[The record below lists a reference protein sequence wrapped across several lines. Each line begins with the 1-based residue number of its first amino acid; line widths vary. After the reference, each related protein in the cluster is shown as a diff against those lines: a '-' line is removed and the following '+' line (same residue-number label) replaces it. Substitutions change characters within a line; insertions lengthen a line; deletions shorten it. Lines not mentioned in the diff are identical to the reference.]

1 VARAGKAGGTSGVG
15 KGVSRSPLHGLRV
28 GCVQYLN
35 SKPLI
40 RGYAGSIT
48 LEHPSSLAR
57 DLSAG
62 LLDAALVPTFEAL
75 EHPHY
80 ALVDDV
86 AIASNGPVYSVVLA
100 HRGNLRDIRSVKL
113 DPASRTSQN
122 LVRVILAE
130 FHNLHPSYGD
140 EGEAGLIIG
149 NQAIEYRQRHDT
161 DPSILML
168 DLGEEWKRCTGLPFV
183 YAMWALHADLP
194 NIPEIADAFR
204 ALKRNGIANLEAV
217 IADDETGTP
226 EFRRRY
232 LTEHIRFDLG
242 ADEKRGITRY
252 RELLAKYGRIDG
264 NGPELRFV

>member
-1 VARAGKAGGTSGVG
+1 MSK
-15 KGVSRSPLHGLRV
+15 SPLHALRV

-40 RGYAGSIT
+40 HGYTGTIT
-48 LEHPSSLAR
+48 LEHPSALAR

-62 LLDAALVPTFEAL
+62 LLDAALVPTFEVL

-86 AIASNGPVYSVVLA
+86 AIASDGPVFSVVLV
-100 HRGNLRDIRSVKL
+100 HRGELRDVRSVKL

-130 FHNLHPSYGD
+130 FHGLHPEFGS
-140 EGEAGLIIG
+140 EGQAELIIG
-149 NQAIEYRQRHDT
+149 NQSIEYRERHDH
-161 DPSILML
+161 DPALRVL
-168 DLGEEWKRCTGLPFV
+168 DLGAEWKRCTGLPFV
-183 YAMWALHADLP
+183 YAMWALRPDLP
-194 NIPEIADAFR
+194 NLSEIADAFR

-217 IADDETGTP
+217 IAEDDTGTP

-232 LTEHIRFDLG
+232 LTEHIRFDLR
-242 ADEKRGITRY
+242 AEEKRGITRY
-252 RELLAKYGRIDG
+252 RELLEKYGRIERG
-264 NGPELRFV
+264 APELRFV

>member
-1 VARAGKAGGTSGVG
+1 
-15 KGVSRSPLHGLRV
+15 VSKSPLHFLRI

-40 RGYAGSIT
+40 HGYTGTVT

-62 LLDAALVPTFEAL
+62 GLDAALVPTFEVL

-86 AIASNGPVYSVVLA
+86 AIASKGPVYSVILA
-100 HRGNLRDIRSVKL
+100 YRGDLRGIRSVKL

-130 FHNLHPSYGD
+130 FHGLQPVFGN
-140 EGEAGLIIG
+140 EGEAELIIG
-149 NQAIEYRQRHDT
+149 NQAIEYRECHNGDRTIHF
-161 DPSILML
+161 L

-183 YAMWALHADLP
+183 FALWALRAALP
-194 NIPEIADAFR
+194 NLSEIADAFR
-204 ALKRNGIANLEAV
+204 ALKHNGIANLEAI
-217 IADDETGTP
+217 IADDDTGTP

-242 ADEKRGITRY
+242 VEEKRGIERY
-252 RELLAKYGRIDG
+252 RELLAKHGLIG
-264 NGPELRFV
+264 GTTPELRFV

>member
-1 VARAGKAGGTSGVG
+1 
-15 KGVSRSPLHGLRV
+15 LHALRV

-40 RGYAGSIT
+40 HGYTGSIT

-62 LLDAALVPTFEAL
+62 LLDVALVPTFEAL

-86 AIASNGPVYSVVLA
+86 AIASNGPVHSVVLI
-100 HRGNLRDIRSVKL
+100 HRGKLRDIRSVRL

-130 FHNLHPSYGD
+130 FHGLHPEFGD
-140 EGEAGLIIG
+140 EGEAELIIG
-149 NQAIEYRQRHDT
+149 NQAIEYRELHDA
-161 DPSILML
+161 DPSIHAL
-168 DLGEEWKRCTGLPFV
+168 DLGEEWKRCTHLPFV
-183 YAMWALHADLP
+183 YALWALHADLP
-194 NIPEIADAFR
+194 NLTEIADAFR

-217 IADDETGTP
+217 IAEDETGTP
-226 EFRRRY
+226 EFRRSY

-242 ADEKRGITRY
+242 DEEKRGIARY
-252 RELLAKYGRIDG
+252 RELLAKYGRIASIKPD
-264 NGPELRFV
+264 LRFV

>member
-1 VARAGKAGGTSGVG
+1 
-15 KGVSRSPLHGLRV
+15 VSRSPLHGLRI

-40 RGYAGSIT
+40 HGYTGSIT

-86 AIASNGPVYSVVLA
+86 AIASDGPVFSVVLV
-100 HRGNLRDIRSVKL
+100 HRGNLRDIRSIKL

-122 LVRVILAE
+122 LVRIILAE
-130 FHNLHPSYGD
+130 FHGLHPSFGD
-140 EGEAGLIIG
+140 EGEAELIIG
-149 NQAIEYRQRHDT
+149 NQAIEYREHHDG
-161 DPSILML
+161 DSAIHVL
-168 DLGEEWKRCTGLPFV
+168 DLGEEWKRCTGVPFV
-183 YAMWALHADLP
+183 YAMWALRADLP
-194 NIPEIADAFR
+194 NLSGIAEAFR
-204 ALKRNGIANLEAV
+204 ALKRNGIANIEAI
-217 IADDETGTP
+217 IADDDTGTP
-226 EFRRRY
+226 EFRRSY

-242 ADEKRGITRY
+242 AGEKRGIARY
-252 RELLAKYGRIDG
+252 RELLAKYGRIETTT
-264 NGPELRFV
+264 PELRFV

>member
-1 VARAGKAGGTSGVG
+1 
-15 KGVSRSPLHGLRV
+15 VSKSPLHALRI

-40 RGYAGSIT
+40 HGYTGTVT

-62 LLDAALVPTFEAL
+62 QLDAALVPTFEVL

-86 AIASNGPVYSVVLA
+86 AIASDGPVFSVILA
-100 HRGNLRDIRSVKL
+100 YRGDLRGIRSVKL

-122 LVRVILAE
+122 LVRVLLTE
-130 FHNLHPSYGD
+130 FHGLHPEFGA
-140 EGEAGLIIG
+140 EGEAELIIG
-149 NQAIEYRQRHDT
+149 NQAIEYREQHAKDRTIH
-161 DPSILML
+161 LL
-168 DLGEEWKRCTGLPFV
+168 DLGEEWKRCVGLPFV
-183 YAMWALHADLP
+183 YAVWALRSDLP
-194 NIPEIADAFR
+194 NLSEIADTFR
-204 ALKRNGIANLEAV
+204 ALKHNGLANLEAI
-217 IADDETGTP
+217 IADDDTGTP

-242 ADEKRGITRY
+242 AEEKRGIVRY
-252 RELLAKYGRIDG
+252 RELLAKYGRIESTT
-264 NGPELRFV
+264 PALWFV